1 MTYERQPLDIL
12 SSPVFKRAEETHTP
26 TVFEQVNFPHIT
38 LEEILEAKPKSTEFF
53 DLSSNG
59 YDAWTIVDADLH
71 IEKMKY
77 LKTTHL
83 HKNKIYYSSGE
94 ATGFGRHRDMTDV
107 LFIQL
112 IGRTKWVV
120 EDRERGSIL
129 ETILDPYDAI
139 YVPHGIFHTVTN
151 ETPVRA
157 GASLIVGDASDNSTT

>member
-1 MTYERQPLDIL
+1 MNYEPQPLTIL
-12 SSPVFKRAEETHTP
+12 QSEVFKRAEATRTP
-26 TVFEQVNFPHIT
+26 TVFEQVDFPHIT
-38 LEEILEAKPKSTEFF
+38 LEEILEAKPKSNEFL

-59 YDAWTIVDADLH
+59 YDAWSIIDADLC

-83 HKNKIYYSSGE
+83 HKNKIYYSTGD
-94 ATGFGRHRDMTDV
+94 AKGFGKHRDMTDV

-120 EDRERGSIL
+120 EDRDRGDLL
-129 ETILDPYDAI
+129 ETILDPFDAI
-139 YVPHGIFHTVTN
+139 YVPHGIFHTVIN

-157 GASLIVGDASDNSTT
+157 GASLVVGGPE